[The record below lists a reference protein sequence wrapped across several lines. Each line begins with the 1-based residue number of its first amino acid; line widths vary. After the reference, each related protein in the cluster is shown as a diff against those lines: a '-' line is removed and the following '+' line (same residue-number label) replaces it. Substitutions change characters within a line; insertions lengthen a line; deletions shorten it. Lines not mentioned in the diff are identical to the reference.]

1 MLLAVIVEDDD
12 KAAAELEAYIDRY
25 AASCGEKIRT
35 VRYGDAESFLVGYKT
50 GVDIVFMDIELPDM
64 DGMAAAAKLRER
76 DSLVTI
82 VFVTNMAQFAVKGYS
97 VGAFDFLVKPVTY
110 YGFATM
116 MNRAAAVIHSNKV
129 PEMTVR
135 SSDGLRRVELA
146 NVQYI
151 EVLGH
156 KLIYHT
162 DGGDIDGWGSLN
174 DMEQRLAPY
183 HFVRGSNC
191 YLINL
196 RHVTAIDGSIATVSG
211 HELALSRTRRRDFIR
226 ALNEYLGD
234 R

>member
-12 KAAAELEAYIDRY
+12 KAAAELEGYIDRY

-82 VFVTNMAQFAVKGYS
+82 VFVTNMAQ
-97 VGAFDFLVKPVTY
+97 FDFLVKPVTY

-211 HELALSRTRRRDFIR
+211 QAQTPSHVLAARRGRSGDSFRGGVSVPR
-226 ALNEYLGD
+226 AVL
-234 R
+234 